1 MAHALATGS
10 GVVLDLIRS
19 GAATTRTDLIDRLG
33 WSRVTLA
40 RRLDE
45 LLDAGFIVS
54 AGQLDSRGGRPPE
67 EFAVNRDAGLL
78 LAVDIGGTHTRVGV
92 TDLVSDVLTEAEAD
106 IGLASGPDDV
116 FGWARQV
123 FDVLLRELGSTRADV
138 RGIGVGVPGPVDART
153 GTLGTPHQDPQWAG
167 VRIGDHFGD
176 YDAILVADRDV
187 NVLAVGEARLGWPE
201 YRDITVLKL
210 GIGVG
215 CAFVLDGRV
224 YRGSRGGAGQLTA
237 ADAAGGPLRR
247 LELLASGGTIRAR
260 LRAAGTEVTT
270 SAEIVALARAGDRLT
285 LTLLDD
291 VAATVG
297 REVATVVSLLN
308 PEAVVVGGNLAE
320 AGDRFLDTI
329 RSTLLDAAEE
339 FARSGVVVEPARLGN
354 KAGVRGASLLAQ
366 DALFDADRVSRL
378 TRAGAAR

>member
-1 MAHALATGS
+1 
-10 GVVLDLIRS
+10 VE
-19 GAATTRTDLIDRLG
+19 RLG

-45 LLDAGFIVS
+45 LLDAGIIVS

-78 LAVDIGGTHTRVGV
+78 LAVDVGGTHTRLGI
-92 TDLVSDVLTEAEAD
+92 TDLVSEVLIEEEAD
-106 IGLASGPDDV
+106 IGLSSAPDDV
-116 FGWARQV
+116 FAWANQV
-123 FDVLLRELGSTRADV
+123 FDVLLDRLGRSRADV

-153 GTLGTPHQDPQWAG
+153 GVLGTPHQDPQWEG
-167 VRIGDHFGD
+167 VRIADHFRD

-201 YRDITVLKL
+201 YRDITVVKL

-237 ADAAGGPLRR
+237 AGGHGGPLRR
-247 LELLASGGTIRAR
+247 LETLASGGTIRSR
-260 LRAAGTEVTT
+260 LLEEGIPVTT
-270 SAEIVALARAGDRLT
+270 SAEIVALAQGGHRRT
-285 LTLLDD
+285 LELLDE
-291 VAATVG
+291 VGEAVG
-297 REVATVVSLLN
+297 RSVATAVSLLN
-308 PEAVVVGGNLAE
+308 PEAVIIGGNLAE
-320 AGDRFLDTI
+320 AGDRFLGTI
-329 RSTLLDAAEE
+329 RGALLGAAEG
-339 FARSGVVVEPARLGN
+339 FAQRALVVERARLGN

-366 DALFDADRVSRL
+366 DTLFAADRVSRL
-378 TRAGAAR
+378 TRMQSGR